1 VDVLLYLKQ
10 LIIETASVDCW
21 RLIPFP
27 LENRNE
33 FWLRNIQPDGS
44 GRITRYS
51 ESIVLDDL

>member
-1 VDVLLYLKQ
+1 MLLYLKQ